1 MTVGR
6 RALLAGCAASVA
18 APFATGQAR
27 TGDNGGLRQLA
38 HRAAVYFTPLS
49 CMFARRHRD
58 TVELGHK
65 LNNLKWGA
73 DASDGVLAGVAWLD
87 LSIGPLFLTL
97 PPMGERFYS
106 AAFIDPFTNA
116 FAHVS
121 SRMSRQ
127 TPPACLIA
135 DPSWDGSVESDVTL
149 LRAPASVV
157 WLQIRIA
164 ATDSRADLEI
174 AQNLQARSL
183 LETPDKRNERRILE
197 MRELMRFRTYAPAE
211 PVIDWDAPRPED
223 RFDLLNTG
231 LALLA
236 ACRLS
241 EADREVLD
249 DLAPLRLHVGRR
261 FDARAFNNA
270 EREAIASGLADAAAE
285 IAAAGPSFGEVV
297 DGWRYPGRTLGQF
310 GTDYLYRAF
319 IATTALGALVPA
331 EILDLVA
338 EIDGRFEP
346 PSPLPAKAV
355 RWLADRRI
363 ARFFQPDASLLDG
376 RYRLAP
382 PMPVHAPT

>member
-6 RALLAGCAASVA
+6 RALLAGCAAAVA
-18 APFATGQAR
+18 ASPAR
-27 TGDNGGLRQLA
+27 AVDEDTLRRLA
-38 HRAAVYFTPLS
+38 HRAAIYFTPLS

-65 LNNLKWGA
+65 LNTLKWGA
-73 DASDGVLAGVAWLD
+73 GPSDGVLAGTAWLD

-116 FAHVS
+116 FAHIS
-121 SRMSRQ
+121 SRVSGQ
-127 TPPACLIA
+127 TPLACLIA
-135 DPSWDGSVESDVTL
+135 GPSWDSAVESDVTL
-149 LRAPASVV
+149 LRAPANVT
-157 WLQIRIA
+157 WLQLRIA
-164 ATDSRADLEI
+164 VAESKADLEI

-211 PVIDWDAPRPED
+211 PVVDWDAPRPED

-236 ACRLS
+236 SCRLS
-241 EADREVLD
+241 EADREMLD
-249 DLAPLRLHVGRR
+249 NLAPLRLHAGRR
-261 FDARAFNNA
+261 FDARAFSNA
-270 EREAIASGLADAAAE
+270 ERDAIASGLADAAAE
-285 IAAAGPSFGEVV
+285 IAAAGPSFGDVV
-297 DGWRYPGRTLGQF
+297 DGWRYPRRTLGQF

-319 IATTALGALVPA
+319 IATTALGAPVPA

-338 EIDGRFEP
+338 ETDGRFEP

-363 ARFFQPDASLLDG
+363 ARFFQPDAALLDG
-376 RYRLAP
+376 RYRLTP
-382 PMPVHAPT
+382 PTPVHAPT